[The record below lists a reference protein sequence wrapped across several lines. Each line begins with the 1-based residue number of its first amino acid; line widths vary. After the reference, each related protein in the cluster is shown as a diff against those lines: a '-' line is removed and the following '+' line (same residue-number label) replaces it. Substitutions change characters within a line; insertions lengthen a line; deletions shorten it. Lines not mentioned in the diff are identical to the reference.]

1 MRAALSFHVVFSA
14 RLIVGRNCCA
24 CLGTVLRGAAC
35 QCLHW
40 IPACGEPLGCRG
52 CSHTGGT
59 EQPCT
64 GRIIHQRFYIGY
76 KRYHRYSYVYQL
88 PCKSQGC
95 FVFWEIVAALTID
108 LNAMDFFEDEDS
120 MDQALHQLKMLNLG
134 AWRQKCWSSIT
145 YCFPVSLL
153 LTAGISSEHE
163 LNPSLFSCLMRFRFN
178 IPARSRLAFIP
189 GISWIS
195 PSSLQSRAQSCKIT
209 FLQSECCH
217 FELPDR
223 EKRSIS
229 TSLLSLL

>member
-1 MRAALSFHVVFSA
+1 MFFSQIILIHLNVQRSVVSDPNGLEDLTCPITTTA
-14 RLIVGRNCCA
+14 TSGSGL
-24 CLGTVLRGAAC
+24 
-35 QCLHW
+35 
-40 IPACGEPLGCRG
+40 
-52 CSHTGGT
+52 
-59 EQPCT
+59 
-64 GRIIHQRFYIGY
+64 
-76 KRYHRYSYVYQL
+76 
-88 PCKSQGC
+88 
-95 FVFWEIVAALTID
+95 IVAAPTID

-120 MDQALHQLKMLNLG
+120 MDQGLHQLKMLNLG

-153 LTAGISSEHE
+153 LTAGISSERE